1 MGRFLPMNKGVDV
14 LAEEIVKKQFKSQG
28 EFNKYY
34 GESEFKK
41 YIEDTEYSLS
51 YLFEAIDA
59 SSPDLFA
66 DYITWEKIFLVNLGI
81 PEERLKERLEVMED
95 VIIKNLPPGKSSVA
109 IKYIEEG
116 IDNLAAP
123 SRYISFINEDKP
135 LVKLL
140 EQYLKLL
147 LDGNRHSAGKMIIEA
162 VDNGISVKDIYLHVF
177 QSSLYEIGRLWQENK
192 ITVAQEH
199 YCSAATQLIMSQL
212 YPYISMSQKTGKV
225 LVATSVSK
233 ELHEIGVRMVAD
245 FFEMDGW
252 NTFYLGANT
261 PTESIIETIIS
272 KRADL
277 VLISATISSH
287 MGIVMDL
294 IRIVRSCIE
303 CRDPKIIVGGYPFL
317 VDKDLWKKVG
327 ADGQA
332 EDAESAVEIGEKL
345 VMEDF
350 DRF

>member
-1 MGRFLPMNKGVDV
+1 MQKNIGS
-14 LAEEIVKKQFKSQG
+14 LAEEIVNTQFKTQG

-51 YLFEAIDA
+51 YLFEAIEA
-59 SSPDLFA
+59 SSPELFS
-66 DYITWEKIFLVNLGI
+66 DYISWERIFLVNLGI

-95 VIIKNLPPGKSSVA
+95 IIIKNLPPEKSSVA
-109 IKYIEEG
+109 VKYIEEG
-116 IDNLAAP
+116 IDNLAEP
-123 SRYISFINEDKP
+123 SKYKSFINEDKP

-140 EQYLKLL
+140 EQYLKFL
-147 LDGNRHSAGKMIIEA
+147 LDGDRHSAGKMIMEA
-162 VDNGISVKDIYLHVF
+162 VDNGIGVKDIYLNVF

-199 YCSAATQLIMSQL
+199 YFTAATQLIMSQL
-212 YPYISMSQKTGKV
+212 YPYISKSQKTGKV
-225 LVATSVSK
+225 LVATSVSR

-252 NTFYLGANT
+252 NTYYLGANT
-261 PTESIIETIIS
+261 PKESIIETIIS
-272 KRADL
+272 KKADL
-277 VLISATISSH
+277 IIISATISSH
-287 MGIVMDL
+287 IGEVMDL
-294 IRIVRSCIE
+294 IRAVRLCAE
-303 CRDPKIIVGGYPFL
+303 CMDSKIIVGGYPFI

-332 EDAESAVEIGEKL
+332 DDAETAVEIAEKL
-345 VMEDF
+345 VLENF
-350 DRF
+350 DEF

>member
-1 MGRFLPMNKGVDV
+1 MNKGVDV

-28 EFNKYY
+28 EFNSYY

-51 YLFEAIDA
+51 YLFEAIEA

-95 VIIKNLPPGKSSVA
+95 VIIKNLPPEKSSIA
-109 IKYIEEG
+109 IRYIEES
-116 IDNLAAP
+116 IDNLPKP
-123 SRYISFINEDKP
+123 SNYTSYINEDKP

-140 EQYLKLL
+140 EQYLEFLL
-147 LDGNRHSAGKMIIEA
+147 NGDRHSAGKMIIEA
-162 VDNGISVKDIYLHVF
+162 VNNGISVKDIYLHVF
-177 QSSLYEIGRLWQENK
+177 QSSLYEVGRLWQENK

-199 YCSAATQLIMSQL
+199 YITAATQLIMSQL
-212 YPYISMSQKTGKV
+212 YPYISNSEKTGKV

-233 ELHEIGVRMVAD
+233 ELHEVGVRMVAD

-261 PTESIIETIIS
+261 PTESIIQTIIS
-272 KRADL
+272 KKADL

-287 MGIVMDL
+287 IGEVMDL
-294 IRIVRSCIE
+294 IRTVRRCAE
-303 CRDPKIIVGGYPFL
+303 CRDPKIIVGGYPFN
-317 VDKDLWKKVG
+317 VDNNLWEKVG

-332 EDAESAVEIGEKL
+332 EDAETAIEMAEKL
-345 VMEDF
+345 VNEDF

>member
-1 MGRFLPMNKGVDV
+1 MNKGVDV

-28 EFNKYY
+28 EFNSYY

-51 YLFEAIDA
+51 YLFEAIEA

-95 VIIKNLPPGKSSVA
+95 VIIKNLPPEKSSIAVR
-109 IKYIEEG
+109 YIEES
-116 IDNLAAP
+116 IDNLPKP
-123 SRYISFINEDKP
+123 SNYISYINEDKP

-140 EQYLKLL
+140 EQYLEFLL
-147 LDGNRHSAGKMIIEA
+147 NGDRHSAGKMIIEA
-162 VDNGISVKDIYLHVF
+162 VDNGISVKNIYLHVF
-177 QSSLYEIGRLWQENK
+177 QSSLYEVGRLWQENK

-199 YCSAATQLIMSQL
+199 YITATTQLIMSQL
-212 YPYISMSQKTGKV
+212 YPYISNSRKTGKV

-233 ELHEIGVRMVAD
+233 ELHEVGVRMVAD

-261 PTESIIETIIS
+261 PTESIIQTIIS
-272 KRADL
+272 KKADL

-287 MGIVMDL
+287 ISEVMDL
-294 IRIVRSCIE
+294 IRTIRRCGE
-303 CRDPKIIVGGYPFL
+303 CRDPKIIVGGYPFN
-317 VDKDLWKKVG
+317 VDSNLWKKVG

-332 EDAESAVEIGEKL
+332 EDAETAIEMAEKL
-345 VMEDF
+345 ITEDF

>member
-1 MGRFLPMNKGVDV
+1 MIKGANV

-34 GESEFKK
+34 GETEFKK
-41 YIEDTEYSLS
+41 YIEDTEYSIS

-59 SSPDLFA
+59 SSPELFA

-95 VIIKNLPPGKSSVA
+95 VLIKNLPPQKSSVA
-109 IKYIEEG
+109 VKYIEEG
-116 IDNLAAP
+116 IDNLSTP
-123 SRYISFINEDKP
+123 SMYKSFVDDEKP

-140 EQYLKLL
+140 EQYLELL
-147 LDGNRHSAGKMIIEA
+147 LKGDRHSAGKMIIEA

-199 YCSAATQLIMSQL
+199 YCTAATQLIMSQL
-212 YPYISMSQKTGKV
+212 YPYISNRDKGDKV
-225 LVATSVSK
+225 LVATSVSR

-287 MGIVMDL
+287 IGEVIDL
-294 IRIVRSCIE
+294 IRAIHSCGE
-303 CRDPKIIVGGYPFL
+303 CRDPKIIVGGYPFR
-317 VDKDLWKKVG
+317 VDTDLWKKVG

-332 EDAESAVEIGEKL
+332 VDAETAVEMAEKL

-350 DRF
+350 SGF

>member
-1 MGRFLPMNKGVDV
+1 MNKGVDV

-28 EFNKYY
+28 EFNSYY

-51 YLFEAIDA
+51 YLFEAIEA
-59 SSPDLFA
+59 SSPELFA
-66 DYITWEKIFLVNLGI
+66 DYITWEKVFLVNLGI

-95 VIIKNLPPGKSSVA
+95 VIIKNLPPEKSSIAVR
-109 IKYIEEG
+109 YIEES
-116 IDNLAAP
+116 IDNLPKP
-123 SRYISFINEDKP
+123 SNYTSYINEDKP

-140 EQYLKLL
+140 EQYLEFLL
-147 LDGNRHSAGKMIIEA
+147 NGDRHSAGKMIIEA

-177 QSSLYEIGRLWQENK
+177 QSSLYEVGRLWQENK

-199 YCSAATQLIMSQL
+199 YITAATQLIMSQL
-212 YPYISMSQKTGKV
+212 YPYISNSKKTGKV

-233 ELHEIGVRMVAD
+233 ELHEVGVRMVAD

-261 PTESIIETIIS
+261 PTESIIQTIIS
-272 KRADL
+272 KKADL

-287 MGIVMDL
+287 IGEVMDL
-294 IRIVRSCIE
+294 IRTVRRCAE
-303 CRDPKIIVGGYPFL
+303 CRDPKIIVGGYPFN
-317 VDKDLWKKVG
+317 VDINLWKKVG

-332 EDAESAVEIGEKL
+332 EDAETAIEMAEKL
-345 VMEDF
+345 VTEDF

>member
-1 MGRFLPMNKGVDV
+1 MIKGANV

-34 GESEFKK
+34 GETEFRK
-41 YIEDTEYSLS
+41 YIEDTEYSIS
-51 YLFEAIDA
+51 YLFEAIEA
-59 SSPDLFA
+59 SSPELFA

-81 PEERLKERLEVMED
+81 PEKRLKERLEVMED
-95 VIIKNLPPGKSSVA
+95 VLIKNLPPEKSSVA
-109 IKYIEEG
+109 VKYIEEG
-116 IDNLAAP
+116 IDNLSIP
-123 SRYISFINEDKP
+123 SMYKSFVDDEKP

-140 EQYLKLL
+140 EQYLELL
-147 LDGNRHSAGKMIIEA
+147 LKGDRHSAGKMIIEA
-162 VDNGISVKDIYLHVF
+162 VDNGINVKDIYLHVF

-199 YCSAATQLIMSQL
+199 YCTAATQLIMSQL
-212 YPYISMSQKTGKV
+212 YPYISKSDKGDKV
-225 LVATSVSK
+225 LVATSVSR

-287 MGIVMDL
+287 IGEVMDL
-294 IRIVRSCIE
+294 IRTIHSCVD
-303 CRDPKIIVGGYPFL
+303 CRDPKIIVGGYPFR
-317 VDKDLWKKVG
+317 VDNDLWKKVG

-332 EDAESAVEIGEKL
+332 VDAETAVEMAEKL

-350 DRF
+350 SGF

>member
-1 MGRFLPMNKGVDV
+1 MNKGVDL

-28 EFNKYY
+28 EFNSYY

-51 YLFEAIDA
+51 YLFEAIEA

-95 VIIKNLPPGKSSVA
+95 VIIKNLPPEKSSIAVR
-109 IKYIEEG
+109 YIEES
-116 IDNLAAP
+116 IDNLPKP
-123 SRYISFINEDKP
+123 SNYISYINEDKP

-140 EQYLKLL
+140 EQYLEFLL
-147 LDGNRHSAGKMIIEA
+147 NGDRHSAGKMIIEA

-177 QSSLYEIGRLWQENK
+177 QSSLYEVGRLWQENK

-199 YCSAATQLIMSQL
+199 YITAATQLIMSQL
-212 YPYISMSQKTGKV
+212 YPYISNSRKTGKV

-233 ELHEIGVRMVAD
+233 ELHEVGVRMVAD

-261 PTESIIETIIS
+261 PTESIIQTIIS
-272 KRADL
+272 KKADL

-287 MGIVMDL
+287 ISEVMDL
-294 IRIVRSCIE
+294 IRTIRRCGE
-303 CRDPKIIVGGYPFL
+303 CRDPKIIVGGYPFN
-317 VDKDLWKKVG
+317 VDSNLWKKVG

-332 EDAESAVEIGEKL
+332 EDAETAIEMAEKL
-345 VMEDF
+345 ITEDF

>member
-1 MGRFLPMNKGVDV
+1 MNKGVDV

-28 EFNKYY
+28 EFNSYY

-51 YLFEAIDA
+51 YLFEAIEA
-59 SSPDLFA
+59 SSPELFA
-66 DYITWEKIFLVNLGI
+66 DYITWEKVFLVNLGI

-95 VIIKNLPPGKSSVA
+95 VIIKNLPPEKSSIAVR
-109 IKYIEEG
+109 YIEES
-116 IDNLAAP
+116 IDNLPKP
-123 SRYISFINEDKP
+123 SNYTSYINEDKP

-140 EQYLKLL
+140 EQYLEFLL
-147 LDGNRHSAGKMIIEA
+147 NGDRHSAGKMIIEA

-177 QSSLYEIGRLWQENK
+177 QSSLYEVGRLWQENK

-199 YCSAATQLIMSQL
+199 YITAATQLIMSQL
-212 YPYISMSQKTGKV
+212 YPYISNSKKTGKV

-233 ELHEIGVRMVAD
+233 ELHEVGVRMVAD

-261 PTESIIETIIS
+261 PTESIIQTIIS
-272 KRADL
+272 KKADL

-287 MGIVMDL
+287 IGEVMDL
-294 IRIVRSCIE
+294 IRTVRRCAE
-303 CRDPKIIVGGYPFL
+303 CRDPKIIVGGYPFN
-317 VDKDLWKKVG
+317 VDNNLWKKVG

-332 EDAESAVEIGEKL
+332 EDAETAIEMAEKL
-345 VMEDF
+345 VTEDF

>member
-1 MGRFLPMNKGVDV
+1 MNKGVDV
-14 LAEEIVKKQFKSQG
+14 LAEEIVKKQFKSQR
-28 EFNKYY
+28 EFNRYY

-51 YLFEAIDA
+51 YLFEAIET

-66 DYITWEKIFLVNLGI
+66 DYIAWEKIFLVNIGI

-95 VIIKNLPPGKSSVA
+95 VIINNLPPEKSSIAV
-109 IKYIEEG
+109 KYIEES
-116 IDNLAAP
+116 ISNLP
-123 SRYISFINEDKP
+123 SPSKYTSFINANKP

-140 EQYLKLL
+140 EQYLEFLL
-147 LDGNRHSAGKMIIEA
+147 EGDRQSAGKLIIEA

-177 QSSLYEIGRLWQENK
+177 QNSLYEVGRLWQENK

-199 YCSAATQLIMSQL
+199 YITAATQTIMSQL
-212 YPYISMSQKTGKV
+212 NPYISSNKKIGKV

-245 FFEMDGW
+245 FFEMEGW
-252 NTFYLGANT
+252 NSFYLGANT
-261 PTESIIETIIS
+261 PTESIIQTIIS
-272 KRADL
+272 KKADL

-287 MGIVMDL
+287 IGEVIQL
-294 IRIVRSCIE
+294 IQAVRRCIE
-303 CRDPKIIVGGYPFL
+303 CMDPKIIVGGYPFNI
-317 VDKDLWKKVG
+317 DIDLWKKVG

-332 EDAESAVEIGEKL
+332 EDAESAVQVAEKL
-345 VMEDF
+345 VIEDF

>member
-1 MGRFLPMNKGVDV
+1 MNKGVDV

-28 EFNKYY
+28 EFNSYY

-51 YLFEAIDA
+51 YLFEAIEA

-95 VIIKNLPPGKSSVA
+95 VIIKNLPPEKSSIA
-109 IKYIEEG
+109 IRYIEES
-116 IDNLAAP
+116 IDNLPKP
-123 SRYISFINEDKP
+123 SNYTSYINEDKP
-135 LVKLL
+135 LVNLL
-140 EQYLKLL
+140 EQYLEFLL
-147 LDGNRHSAGKMIIEA
+147 NGDRHSAGKMIIEA

-177 QSSLYEIGRLWQENK
+177 QSSLYEVGRLWQENK

-199 YCSAATQLIMSQL
+199 YITAATQLIMSQL
-212 YPYISMSQKTGKV
+212 YPYISNSEKTGKV

-233 ELHEIGVRMVAD
+233 ELHEVGVRMVAD

-261 PTESIIETIIS
+261 PTESIIQTIIS
-272 KRADL
+272 KKADL

-287 MGIVMDL
+287 IGEVMDL
-294 IRIVRSCIE
+294 IRTVRRCAE
-303 CRDPKIIVGGYPFL
+303 CRDPKIIVGGYPFNI
-317 VDKDLWKKVG
+317 DNNLWEKVG

-332 EDAESAVEIGEKL
+332 EDAETAIEMAEKL
-345 VMEDF
+345 VNEDF

>member
-1 MGRFLPMNKGVDV
+1 MNKGVDV

-28 EFNKYY
+28 EFNSYY

-51 YLFEAIDA
+51 YLFEAIEA
-59 SSPDLFA
+59 SSPELFA
-66 DYITWEKIFLVNLGI
+66 DYITWEKVFLVNLGI

-95 VIIKNLPPGKSSVA
+95 VIIKNLPPEKSSIAVR
-109 IKYIEEG
+109 YIEES
-116 IDNLAAP
+116 IDNLPKP
-123 SRYISFINEDKP
+123 SNYTSYINEDKP

-140 EQYLKLL
+140 EQYLEFLL
-147 LDGNRHSAGKMIIEA
+147 NGDRHSANKMIIEA

-177 QSSLYEIGRLWQENK
+177 QSSLYEVGRLWQENK

-199 YCSAATQLIMSQL
+199 YITAATQLIMSQL
-212 YPYISMSQKTGKV
+212 YPYISNSKKTGKV

-233 ELHEIGVRMVAD
+233 ELHEVGVRMVAD

-261 PTESIIETIIS
+261 PTESIIQTIIS
-272 KRADL
+272 KKADL

-287 MGIVMDL
+287 IGEVMDL
-294 IRIVRSCIE
+294 IRTVRRCAE
-303 CRDPKIIVGGYPFL
+303 CRDPKIIVGGYPFN
-317 VDKDLWKKVG
+317 VDNNLWKKVG

-332 EDAESAVEIGEKL
+332 EDAETAIEMAEKL
-345 VMEDF
+345 VTEDF

>member
-1 MGRFLPMNKGVDV
+1 MNKGVDL

-28 EFNKYY
+28 EFNSYY

-51 YLFEAIDA
+51 YLFEAIEA
-59 SSPDLFA
+59 SSPELFA
-66 DYITWEKIFLVNLGI
+66 DYITWEKVFLVNLGI

-95 VIIKNLPPGKSSVA
+95 VIIKNLPPEKSSIAVR
-109 IKYIEEG
+109 YIEES
-116 IDNLAAP
+116 IDNLPKP
-123 SRYISFINEDKP
+123 SNYTSYINEDKP

-140 EQYLKLL
+140 EQYLEFLL
-147 LDGNRHSAGKMIIEA
+147 NGDRHSAGKMIIEA

-177 QSSLYEIGRLWQENK
+177 QSSLYEVGRLWQENK

-199 YCSAATQLIMSQL
+199 YITAATQLIMSQL
-212 YPYISMSQKTGKV
+212 YPYISNSKKTGKV

-233 ELHEIGVRMVAD
+233 ELHEVGVRMVAD

-261 PTESIIETIIS
+261 PTESIIQTIIS
-272 KRADL
+272 KKADL

-287 MGIVMDL
+287 IGEVMDL
-294 IRIVRSCIE
+294 IRTVRRCAE
-303 CRDPKIIVGGYPFL
+303 CRDPKIIVGGYPFN
-317 VDKDLWKKVG
+317 VDINLWKKVG

-332 EDAESAVEIGEKL
+332 EDAETAIEMAEKL
-345 VMEDF
+345 VTEDF

>member
-1 MGRFLPMNKGVDV
+1 MIKGANV
-14 LAEEIVKKQFKSQG
+14 LAEEIVKKQFKTQG
-28 EFNKYY
+28 EFNRYY
-34 GESEFKK
+34 GESEFRK
-41 YIEDTEYSLS
+41 YIEDTEYSIS
-51 YLFEAIDA
+51 YLFEAIEA
-59 SSPDLFA
+59 SSPELFA

-95 VIIKNLPPGKSSVA
+95 VLIKNLPPEKSSVA
-109 IKYIEEG
+109 VKYIEES
-116 IDNLAAP
+116 IDNLSTP
-123 SRYISFINEDKP
+123 SVYKSFVDDRKP

-140 EQYLKLL
+140 EQYLELL
-147 LDGNRHSAGKMIIEA
+147 LKGDRHSAGKMIIEA

-199 YCSAATQLIMSQL
+199 YCTAATQLIMSQL
-212 YPYISMSQKTGKV
+212 YPYISRGDKSGKV

-261 PTESIIETIIS
+261 PTESIIETIIT

-287 MGIVMDL
+287 IGEVMEL
-294 IRIVRSCIE
+294 IRAIRSCGE
-303 CRDPKIIVGGYPFL
+303 CRDPKIIVGGYPFR
-317 VDKDLWKKVG
+317 VDKELWKKVG

-332 EDAESAVEIGEKL
+332 VDAETAVEMAEKL

-350 DRF
+350 NGF

>member
-1 MGRFLPMNKGVDV
+1 MGRFYWMNKGVDV
-14 LAEEIVKKQFKSQG
+14 LAEEIVNKQFNSQG

-51 YLFEAIDA
+51 YLFEAIEA

-95 VIIKNLPPGKSSVA
+95 VIIKNLPPEKSSIAVR
-109 IKYIEEG
+109 YIEG
-116 IDNLAAP
+116 SIDNLPKP
-123 SRYISFINEDKP
+123 SNYTSYINEDKP

-140 EQYLKLL
+140 EQYLEFLL
-147 LDGNRHSAGKMIIEA
+147 NGDRHSAGKMIIEA
-162 VDNGISVKDIYLHVF
+162 VDNGISVKDIYLYVF
-177 QSSLYEIGRLWQENK
+177 QSSLYEVGRLWQENK

-199 YCSAATQLIMSQL
+199 YITAATQLIMSQL
-212 YPYISMSQKTGKV
+212 YPYISNSKKTGKV

-233 ELHEIGVRMVAD
+233 ELHEVGVRMVAD

-261 PTESIIETIIS
+261 PTESIIQTIIS
-272 KRADL
+272 KKADL

-287 MGIVMDL
+287 IGEVMDL
-294 IRIVRSCIE
+294 IRTVRRCAE
-303 CRDPKIIVGGYPFL
+303 CRDPKIIVGGYPFN
-317 VDKDLWKKVG
+317 VDINLWKKVG

-332 EDAESAVEIGEKL
+332 EDAETAIEMAEKL
-345 VMEDF
+345 VTEDF

>member
-1 MGRFLPMNKGVDV
+1 MNKGVDL

-28 EFNKYY
+28 EFNSYY

-51 YLFEAIDA
+51 YLFEAIEA

-95 VIIKNLPPGKSSVA
+95 VIIKNLPPEKSSIAVR
-109 IKYIEEG
+109 YIEG
-116 IDNLAAP
+116 SIDNLPKP
-123 SRYISFINEDKP
+123 SNYTSYINEDKP

-140 EQYLKLL
+140 EQYLEFLL
-147 LDGNRHSAGKMIIEA
+147 NGDRHSAGKMIIEA

-177 QSSLYEIGRLWQENK
+177 QSSLYEVGRLWQENK

-199 YCSAATQLIMSQL
+199 YITAATQLIMSQL
-212 YPYISMSQKTGKV
+212 YPYISNSKKTGKV

-233 ELHEIGVRMVAD
+233 ELHEVGVRMVAD

-261 PTESIIETIIS
+261 PTESIIQTIIS
-272 KRADL
+272 KKADL

-287 MGIVMDL
+287 IGEVMDL
-294 IRIVRSCIE
+294 IRTVRRCAE
-303 CRDPKIIVGGYPFL
+303 CRDPKIIVGGYPFN
-317 VDKDLWKKVG
+317 VDSNLWKKVG

-332 EDAESAVEIGEKL
+332 EDAETAIEMAEKL
-345 VMEDF
+345 VTEDF

>member
-1 MGRFLPMNKGVDV
+1 MNKGVDV

-28 EFNKYY
+28 EFNSYY

-51 YLFEAIDA
+51 YLFEAIEA

-95 VIIKNLPPGKSSVA
+95 VIIKNLPPEKSSIAVR
-109 IKYIEEG
+109 YIEES
-116 IDNLAAP
+116 IDNLPKP
-123 SRYISFINEDKP
+123 SNYISYINEDKP

-140 EQYLKLL
+140 EQYLEFLL
-147 LDGNRHSAGKMIIEA
+147 NGDRHSAGKMIIEA

-177 QSSLYEIGRLWQENK
+177 QSSLYEVGRLWQENK

-199 YCSAATQLIMSQL
+199 YITAATQLIMSQL
-212 YPYISMSQKTGKV
+212 YPYISNSKKTGKV

-233 ELHEIGVRMVAD
+233 ELHEVGVRMVAD

-261 PTESIIETIIS
+261 PTESIIQTIIS
-272 KRADL
+272 KKADL

-287 MGIVMDL
+287 IGEVMDL
-294 IRIVRSCIE
+294 IRTVRRCAE
-303 CRDPKIIVGGYPFL
+303 CRDPKIIVGGYPFN
-317 VDKDLWKKVG
+317 VDINLWKKVG

-332 EDAESAVEIGEKL
+332 EDAETAIEMAEKL
-345 VMEDF
+345 ITEDF

>member
-1 MGRFLPMNKGVDV
+1 MNKGVDV

-28 EFNKYY
+28 EFNSYY

-51 YLFEAIDA
+51 YLFEAIEA

-95 VIIKNLPPGKSSVA
+95 VIIKNLPPEKSSIAVR
-109 IKYIEEG
+109 YIEES
-116 IDNLAAP
+116 IDNLPKP
-123 SRYISFINEDKP
+123 SNYISYINEDKP

-140 EQYLKLL
+140 EQYLEFLL
-147 LDGNRHSAGKMIIEA
+147 NGDRHSAGKMIIEA

-177 QSSLYEIGRLWQENK
+177 QSSLYEVGRLWQENK

-199 YCSAATQLIMSQL
+199 YITAATQLIMSQL
-212 YPYISMSQKTGKV
+212 YPYISNSKKTGKV

-233 ELHEIGVRMVAD
+233 ELHEVGVRMVAD

-261 PTESIIETIIS
+261 PTESIIQTIIS
-272 KRADL
+272 KKADL

-287 MGIVMDL
+287 IGEVMDL
-294 IRIVRSCIE
+294 IRTVRRCAE
-303 CRDPKIIVGGYPFL
+303 CRDPKIIVGGYPFN
-317 VDKDLWKKVG
+317 VDSNLWKKVG

-332 EDAESAVEIGEKL
+332 EDAETAIEMAEKL
-345 VMEDF
+345 VTEDF

>member
-1 MGRFLPMNKGVDV
+1 MNKGVDV

-28 EFNKYY
+28 EFNSYY

-51 YLFEAIDA
+51 YLFEAIEA
-59 SSPDLFA
+59 SSPELFA
-66 DYITWEKIFLVNLGI
+66 DYITWEKVFLVNLGI

-95 VIIKNLPPGKSSVA
+95 VIIKNLPPEKSSIAVR
-109 IKYIEEG
+109 YIEG
-116 IDNLAAP
+116 SIDNLPKP
-123 SRYISFINEDKP
+123 SNYTSYINEDKP

-140 EQYLKLL
+140 EQYLEFLL
-147 LDGNRHSAGKMIIEA
+147 NGDRHSAGKMIIEA

-177 QSSLYEIGRLWQENK
+177 QSSLYEVGRLWQENK

-199 YCSAATQLIMSQL
+199 YITAATQLIMSQL
-212 YPYISMSQKTGKV
+212 YPYISNSKKTGKV

-233 ELHEIGVRMVAD
+233 ELHEVGVRMVAD

-261 PTESIIETIIS
+261 PTESIIQTIIS
-272 KRADL
+272 KKADL

-287 MGIVMDL
+287 IGEVMDL
-294 IRIVRSCIE
+294 IRTVRRCAE
-303 CRDPKIIVGGYPFL
+303 CRDPKIIVGGYPFN
-317 VDKDLWKKVG
+317 VDINLWKKVG

-332 EDAESAVEIGEKL
+332 EDAETAIEMAEKL
-345 VMEDF
+345 VTEDF

>member
-1 MGRFLPMNKGVDV
+1 MIKGANV
-14 LAEEIVKKQFKSQG
+14 LAEEIVKKQFKTQS

-34 GESEFKK
+34 GESEFRK
-41 YIEDTEYSLS
+41 YIEDTEYSIS
-51 YLFEAIDA
+51 YLFEAIEA
-59 SSPDLFA
+59 SSPELFA

-95 VIIKNLPPGKSSVA
+95 VLIKNLPPEKSSVA
-109 IKYIEEG
+109 VKYIEES
-116 IDNLAAP
+116 IDNLSTP
-123 SRYISFINEDKP
+123 SVYKSFVDDKKP

-140 EQYLKLL
+140 EQYLELL
-147 LDGNRHSAGKMIIEA
+147 LKGDRHSAGKMIIEA

-199 YCSAATQLIMSQL
+199 YCTAATQLIMSQL
-212 YPYISMSQKTGKV
+212 YPYISRGDKSGKV

-261 PTESIIETIIS
+261 PTESIIETIIT

-287 MGIVMDL
+287 IGEVMEL
-294 IRIVRSCIE
+294 IRTIHSCGE
-303 CRDPKIIVGGYPFL
+303 CRDPKIIVGGYPFNI
-317 VDKDLWKKVG
+317 DTELWKKVG

-332 EDAESAVEIGEKL
+332 VDAETAVEMAEKL

-350 DRF
+350 NGF

>member
-1 MGRFLPMNKGVDV
+1 MNKIVDM
-14 LAEEIVKKQFKSQG
+14 LAEEIVKKQFKTQG
-28 EFNKYY
+28 EFNNYY

-41 YIEDTEYSLS
+41 YIEDTKYSLS

-59 SSPDLFA
+59 SSQDLFA

-81 PEERLKERLEVMED
+81 PESRLKERLEVMED
-95 VIIKNLPPGKSSVA
+95 VIVKNLPPEKSSIAV
-109 IKYIEEG
+109 KYIEEG
-116 IDNLAAP
+116 IDNMDTP
-123 SRYISFINEDKP
+123 SKYKSFIKEGKP

-147 LDGNRHSAGKMIIEA
+147 LDGDRHSAGKMIIEA
-162 VDNGISVKDIYLHVF
+162 VDNGINVKDIYLHVF

-199 YCSAATQLIMSQL
+199 YCTAATQLIMSQL
-212 YPYISMSQKTGKV
+212 YPYISMSEKTGKV

-245 FFEMDGW
+245 FFEMGGW
-252 NTFYLGANT
+252 KTFYLGANT
-261 PTESIIETIIS
+261 PTESIIQTIIIN
-272 KRADL
+272 RADL

-287 MGIVMDL
+287 IGELMDL
-294 IRIVRSCIE
+294 IRTVRSCYE

-317 VDKDLWKKVG
+317 VDKDLWKKAG

-345 VMEDF
+345 VIEDF
-350 DRF
+350 DRL

>member
-1 MGRFLPMNKGVDV
+1 MNKGVDV

-28 EFNKYY
+28 EFNSYY

-51 YLFEAIDA
+51 YLFEAIEA

-95 VIIKNLPPGKSSVA
+95 VIIKNLPPEKSSIAVR
-109 IKYIEEG
+109 YIEES
-116 IDNLAAP
+116 IDNLPKP
-123 SRYISFINEDKP
+123 SNYISYINEDKP

-140 EQYLKLL
+140 EQYLEFLL
-147 LDGNRHSAGKMIIEA
+147 NGDRHSAGKMIIEA
-162 VDNGISVKDIYLHVF
+162 VDNGISVKNIYLHVF
-177 QSSLYEIGRLWQENK
+177 QSSLYEVGRLWQENK

-199 YCSAATQLIMSQL
+199 YITAATQLIMSQL
-212 YPYISMSQKTGKV
+212 YPYISNSRKTGKV

-233 ELHEIGVRMVAD
+233 ELHEVGVRMVAD

-261 PTESIIETIIS
+261 PTESIIQTIIS
-272 KRADL
+272 KKADL

-287 MGIVMDL
+287 ISEVMDL
-294 IRIVRSCIE
+294 IRTIRRCGE
-303 CRDPKIIVGGYPFL
+303 CRDPKIIVGGYPFN
-317 VDKDLWKKVG
+317 VDSNLWKKVG

-332 EDAESAVEIGEKL
+332 EDAETAIEMAEKL
-345 VMEDF
+345 ITEDF